1 MRFAYLSKA
10 IRPVCLLL
18 SAVFLLSACA
28 NSYVVLL
35 ENPDGRTGE
44 VVVTGEKGKQVIKT
58 AGYGAS
64 LDGSETPAPVS
75 AAKIKSDFSAAMTA
89 RPKVPLR
96 YILYFQS
103 DATLTA
109 ESEALIPK
117 IIAEAVNWPAVDI
130 SVVGH
135 TDTLGAAEINESLAL
150 VRAVVMADLL
160 KEKGLKYNSLNV
172 ESHGERN
179 LLIPTPDDTLEPRN
193 RRVEVSI
200 R

>member
-1 MRFAYLSKA
+1 MRFELLSRA
-10 IRPVCLLL
+10 MRPLLL
-18 SAVFLLSACA
+18 CSAFLLSACA
-28 NSYVVLL
+28 SNSYIVLL
-35 ENPDGRTGE
+35 ENPNGHTGE

-64 LDGSETPAPVS
+64 LDGSQTPAPV
-75 AAKIKSDFSAAMTA
+75 AAEKIKSDFSEAMAA
-89 RPKVPLR
+89 RPKIPLR

-109 ESEALIPK
+109 ESEAMIPK

-135 TDTLGAAEINESLAL
+135 TDTVGAAEINESLAL
-150 VRAVVMADLL
+150 VRAVVIADLL

-179 LLIPTPDDTLEPRN
+179 LLIPTSDDTLEPRN

>member
-1 MRFAYLSKA
+1 MRFKYLPRA
-10 IRPVCLLL
+10 IRPVLLCAAL
-18 SAVFLLSACA
+18 LLSACA
-28 NSYVVLL
+28 SNSYVVLL
-35 ENPDGRTGE
+35 ENPNGHTGE
-44 VVVTGEKGKQVIKT
+44 VVVAGGKGKQVIKT
-58 AGYGAS
+58 AGYGAR
-64 LDGSETPAPVS
+64 LDGSETPAPVAS
-75 AAKIKSDFSAAMTA
+75 SKIKSDFAEAMTA
-89 RPKVPLR
+89 RPKIPLR
-96 YILYFQS
+96 YILYFQL
-103 DATLTA
+103 DATLTP

-117 IIAEAVNWPAVDI
+117 IIKEAVNWPAVDI

-150 VRAVVMADLL
+150 VRAVVIADLL

-179 LLIPTPDDTLEPRN
+179 LLIPTPDDTVEPRN